1 MSASHIYLDNNATTR
16 PYPECIEAMYACM
29 RESYGNP
36 SSKHGFGDH
45 ARQLVNEARAQV
57 VRLLGAQVAEIV
69 FTGGATEAN
78 HMALL
83 GALALQ
89 PEKRHLVVS
98 AVEHP
103 SVLQLARHLETQG
116 GRLTVLP
123 VDASGCISLSQLQAA
138 LSEDTALVSLMWAN
152 NETGVL
158 QPVEQAA
165 ALARARGILFHTDAV
180 QAVGKVPVNMS
191 AIPVDMLS
199 LAAHKFHGP
208 LGVGA
213 LFIRK
218 GLKPPPMLFG
228 HQERHRR
235 GGTENVP
242 GIVGCGVACEL
253 AAGELG
259 TSAERITAL
268 RNRLEAGLL
277 ARIPFARVN
286 GANAPRLPN
295 TSSVSFGGIPAEM
308 ILQRL
313 ERERIYASQGAACA
327 AGATEPSHVLL
338 AMGLSVEAVL
348 ATVRFSLSH
357 DTTEAKIDRLLE
369 VLPAI
374 LGELAGIAA

>member
-45 ARQLVNEARAQV
+45 ARQLMNEARAQV
-57 VRLLGAQVAEIV
+57 ARLLGAQVAEIV

-78 HMALL
+78 HMAIL

-98 AVEHP
+98 VVEHP

-116 GRLTVLP
+116 VRLTVLP
-123 VDASGCISLSQLQAA
+123 VDAGGCIGLPQLQAS

-180 QAVGKVPVNMS
+180 QAVGKVPVNMA
-191 AIPVDMLS
+191 AIPVDLLS

-218 GLKPPPMLFG
+218 GLKLPPLLLG

-253 AAGELG
+253 AAGELAL
-259 TSAERITAL
+259 SAERITAL
-268 RNRLEAGLL
+268 RSRLEAGLL
-277 ARIPFARVN
+277 ARIPFTSVN

-327 AGATEPSHVLL
+327 AGAIEPSSVLL
-338 AMGLSVEAVL
+338 AMGLGAEAAL

-357 DTTEAKIDRLLE
+357 DTTEAKIDRVLE

-374 LGELAGIAA
+374 LGELAGVAA

>member
-1 MSASHIYLDNNATTR
+1 MNAPHIYLDNNATTR
-16 PYPECIEAMYACM
+16 PYAECIEAVYACM

-36 SSKHGFGDH
+36 SSKHGFGDQ

-57 VRLLGAQVAEIV
+57 ARLLGAQVAEVV
-69 FTGGATEAN
+69 FTSGATEAN
-78 HMALL
+78 HMAIR

-89 PEKRHLVVS
+89 PERRHLVVS

-103 SVLQLARHLETQG
+103 SVLMLARHLESRG
-116 GRLTVLP
+116 VRLTVLP

-138 LSEDTALVSLMWAN
+138 LNEDTALVSLMWAN

-165 ALARARGILFHTDAV
+165 ALARARGILFHSDAV
-180 QAVGKVPVNMS
+180 QAVGKVPVNI
-191 AIPVDMLS
+191 AAAPVDMLS

-218 GLKPPPMLFG
+218 GLKLPPLLFG

-253 AAGELG
+253 AAGELAA
-259 TSAERITAL
+259 SAARITAL

-277 ARIPFARVN
+277 ARVPFASVN

-295 TSSVSFGGIPAEM
+295 TSSITFGGLPAEM

-338 AMGLSVEAVL
+338 AMGLAAEAAL

-357 DTTEAKIDRLLE
+357 DSTEAKIDR
-369 VLPAI
+369 VLAVMPAI
-374 LGELAGIAA
+374 VGELAGMAA